1 MHREIEEF
9 ALECETGDS
18 DHTMVVYVAHEGSR
32 KITDV
37 ICPKWEVTPF
47 WDRGGRMKTLTAL
60 VMLVGLTAS
69 AQTPALQGA
78 SVDFETLMGM
88 HSLGEKTVMQ
98 AFNGGACQVTPIS
111 DLPVAVR
118 SIFGQPVSSIFVGQS
133 ELAAHFIASDIDKSY
148 FSNGKVVVSVCSHL
162 KTGAELDAM
171 RKAAEKHGV
180 PNASHL
186 SWVWETL
193 SFDQS
198 THEETVLSRFYL
210 DEHGLLLKA
219 LGELFP
225 GLPALMTIPANS
237 PNFQQDIANF
247 LASHRP
253 PVQSAEVEHPTAI
266 ATQ

>member
-1 MHREIEEF
+1 MHREIAEF
-9 ALECETGDS
+9 ARGHEAGDS
-18 DHTMVVYVAHEGSR
+18 DHTMVVYAAHKGSR
-32 KITDV
+32 KMTDV
-37 ICPKWEVTPF
+37 ICPKWEVAPF
-47 WDRGGRMKTLTAL
+47 WHRGGRMKTLTAL

-69 AQTPALQGA
+69 AQTPAMQGA

-88 HSLGEKTVMQ
+88 HSMGEKTVMQ

-162 KTGAELDAM
+162 KSGAELDAM

-253 PVQSAEVEHPTAI
+253 PVQSAEVEHPTVL

>member
-1 MHREIEEF
+1 MHREIAEF

-47 WDRGGRMKTLTAL
+47 WHRGGRMKTLTAL

-69 AQTPALQGA
+69 AQTPAMQGA

-253 PVQSAEVEHPTAI
+253 PVQSAEVEHPTVL

>member
-1 MHREIEEF
+1 
-9 ALECETGDS
+9 
-18 DHTMVVYVAHEGSR
+18 MVVYVAHEGSR

-47 WDRGGRMKTLTAL
+47 WHRGGRMKTLTAL

-69 AQTPALQGA
+69 AQTPAMQGA

>member
-1 MHREIEEF
+1 MHREIAEF
-9 ALECETGDS
+9 ARGHEAGDS
-18 DHTMVVYVAHEGSR
+18 DHTMVVYAAHKGSR

-37 ICPKWEVTPF
+37 ICPKWEVAPF
-47 WDRGGRMKTLTAL
+47 WHRGGRMKTLTAL

-69 AQTPALQGA
+69 AQTPAMQGA

-88 HSLGEKTVMQ
+88 HSMGEKTVMQ

-162 KTGAELDAM
+162 KSGAELDAM

>member
-1 MHREIEEF
+1 
-9 ALECETGDS
+9 
-18 DHTMVVYVAHEGSR
+18 
-32 KITDV
+32 
-37 ICPKWEVTPF
+37 
-47 WDRGGRMKTLTAL
+47 MKTLTAL

-69 AQTPALQGA
+69 AQTPGLQAAG
-78 SVDFETLMGM
+78 VDVDTLMSM
-88 HSLGEKTVMQ
+88 HSLGEKVVMQ
-98 AFNGGACQVTPIS
+98 AFNGGACQVTPLS
-111 DLPVAVR
+111 DLPLAVR
-118 SIFGQPVSSIFVGQS
+118 SVFGRPVSSIFVGQS
-133 ELAAHFIASDIDKSY
+133 DLAAHFIASDIDKSY

-162 KTGAELDAM
+162 KAGTELDAT

-180 PNASHL
+180 PNAAHL

-210 DEHGLLLKA
+210 DEHGMLLKA
-219 LGELFP
+219 RGELLP

-247 LASHRP
+247 LVSHHP
-253 PVQSAEVEHPTAI
+253 PVQSAQVDHPTMT

>member
-1 MHREIEEF
+1 
-9 ALECETGDS
+9 
-18 DHTMVVYVAHEGSR
+18 
-32 KITDV
+32 
-37 ICPKWEVTPF
+37 
-47 WDRGGRMKTLTAL
+47 MKTLTAL

-69 AQTPALQGA
+69 AQTPAMHGA

>member
-1 MHREIEEF
+1 MHREIAEF

-47 WDRGGRMKTLTAL
+47 WHRGGRMKTLTAL

-69 AQTPALQGA
+69 AQTPAMQGA